1 MAEDRFEKNI
11 LLPVL
16 EEIEMDVKGNKY
28 DFYFDRFVDSIKFD
42 KRMERKTK
50 DDKKE
55 IVLWLSRDID
65 NDIIEF
71 VYKISYYY
79 VDRTMNKEVQ
89 SASDKMLKYLIKNQE
104 YKCGTKIV
112 GKNIDKESE
121 VYELLKATWLG
132 QRIMIMSELY
142 EKLNQKIE
150 KNEMDLSNLLNLD

>member
-1 MAEDRFEKNI
+1 
-11 LLPVL
+11 
-16 EEIEMDVKGNKY
+16 
-28 DFYFDRFVDSIKFD
+28 
-42 KRMERKTK
+42 
-50 DDKKE
+50 
-55 IVLWLSRDID
+55 
-65 NDIIEF
+65 
-71 VYKISYYY
+71 
-79 VDRTMNKEVQ
+79 MNKEVQ